1 MTRPLVISDCDEVL
15 LHMVAPFQA
24 WLKAHHDIDFVMESN
39 DFGKAMRYVHDG
51 RAVESREIWRLLDLF
66 FDTQMHTQPAIAGA
80 VDAVGALADRADFVI
95 LTNLGDSYRAAR
107 TAQLEGVGI
116 KARVF
121 TNQGPKGPALKAIL
135 DEYRPTRAVFIDDL
149 PQHHHSAAQLT
160 PEVFRLHL
168 CGEPCS
174 PRTSIARTRRAMPMR
189 GSTPGTMPCRGCWP
203 GWTRPPDSFASLE
216 FYG

>member
-1 MTRPLVISDCDEVL
+1 MSRPLVISDCDEVL

-95 LTNLGDSYRAAR
+95 LTNLGTAIARRAPRNSKAWASR
-107 TAQLEGVGI
+107 RGSLPTRGR
-116 KARVF
+116 KARRSKPFSKNTPHPRGVHRRSAPASPF
-121 TNQGPKGPALKAIL
+121 RRATDARGDPPALVRRALLAPHIDCAHKAGHAHARIDTWDHALPWLLARL
-135 DEYRPTRAVFIDDL
+135 DE
-149 PQHHHSAAQLT
+149 AA
-160 PEVFRLHL
+160 
-168 CGEPCS
+168 
-174 PRTSIARTRRAMPMR
+174 
-189 GSTPGTMPCRGCWP
+189 
-203 GWTRPPDSFASLE
+203 
-216 FYG
+216 

>member
-15 LHMVAPFQA
+15 LHMVAPFQV

-160 PEVFRLHL
+160 PEVIRLHL
-168 CGEPCS
+168 CGEPLLAPHIDCAHKAGHAH
-174 PRTSIARTRRAMPMR
+174 ARIDTWDHALPWLLARLDEA
-189 GSTPGTMPCRGCWP
+189 
-203 GWTRPPDSFASLE
+203 A
-216 FYG
+216 